1 MLSTLRRSSALNI
14 ENSFIEIPEIA
25 NIEEE
30 SPPEI
35 VLEIKKIYKDKC
47 DLDKYKNDD
56 LRNALKYYKSTIN
69 FQKNSQ
75 INHRKYTTIDHKKIK
90 TSFDFG
96 LSGKKQDLI
105 DRIADFLNKERL
117 VRRIQKI
124 FKGRLVR
131 NSFELRGPAVKNR
144 ALCVNDT
151 DFYTFD
157 KLKDIETADFFSYKC
172 GEFIYGFR
180 LSSIITLFKNRVKKT
195 VNPYT
200 RTNMDYLLASVE
212 KLSRLSKIIHKDVS
226 SSFTDFVND
235 KITVRSTPARIIY
248 NRSEMN
254 NIHNENLHT
263 ETINKLNQ
271 IRQQSVSSR
280 IMQLFME
287 MDQLGNYTESSWFS
301 NLDRNQNV
309 RLYRVL
315 YEIWSYRAQIPNDTK
330 NKICPIGNPFINTAH
345 DAMNINQFDES
356 SIQNACLCVIE
367 NMVYTGINTE
377 FKTLGAFHVL
387 SALTVV
393 SPLARQAMPWLYESV
408 I

>member
-1 MLSTLRRSSALNI
+1 MLSTLRRSSLLNI
-14 ENSFIEIPEIA
+14 ENSFIEIPEIT
-25 NIEEE
+25 NFEEE

-35 VLEIKKIYKDKC
+35 ILEIKKKYNDKH

-56 LRNALKYYKSTIN
+56 LRSALKYYKSTIN
-69 FQKNSQ
+69 IQKNSQ
-75 INHRKYTTIDHKKIK
+75 VSHRKYTTADQKKIK
-90 TSFDFG
+90 NSFDFG

-105 DRIADFLNKERL
+105 DRIADFLNKENS

-124 FKGRLVR
+124 VRGRLTR
-131 NSFELRGPAVKNR
+131 MSFALRGQALKNR
-144 ALCVNDT
+144 SICVNDT

-157 KLKDIETADFFSYKC
+157 KLSDVEMSDFFSYKC
-172 GEFIYGFR
+172 GEFMYGFR

-212 KLSRLSKIIHKDVS
+212 KLSRLSKIVHKDVS
-226 SSFTDFVND
+226 RDVVEFVND
-235 KITVRSTPARIIY
+235 KITIRSTPSRIIY
-248 NRSEMN
+248 NRSELRN
-254 NIHNENLHT
+254 VQNENLYA

-271 IRQQSVSSR
+271 IRQQPVPSR
-280 IMQLFME
+280 IVQLFME
-287 MDQLGNYTESSWFS
+287 MDHLGNYTESTWFS

-309 RLYRVL
+309 RFYRVL

-330 NKICPIGNPFINTAH
+330 NKICPIVNPFANTAAS
-345 DAMNINQFDES
+345 AMNINQYDES
-356 SIQNACLCVIE
+356 IIQNACLCVME
-367 NMVYTGINTE
+367 NMVYTGINAE

-393 SPLARQAMPWLYESV
+393 SPLARQAMPWLYDSV
-408 I
+408 V

>member
-1 MLSTLRRSSALNI
+1 MLSTLRRSSLLNI
-14 ENSFIEIPEIA
+14 ENSFIEIPEIINSA
-25 NIEEE
+25 EE

-35 VLEIKKIYKDKC
+35 VLEIRKKYKAKY

-56 LRNALKYYKSTIN
+56 LRSALKYYKSTIN
-69 FQKNSQ
+69 FQKNGQVS
-75 INHRKYTTIDHKKIK
+75 HRKYTTADQKKIK
-90 TSFDFG
+90 NSFDFG

-105 DRIADFLNKERL
+105 DRIADFLNKEKSVIL
-117 VRRIQKI
+117 IQKI
-124 FKGRLVR
+124 FRSKIA
-131 NSFELRGPAVKNR
+131 SDSIKLRGPGIRNKSD
-144 ALCVNDT
+144 CVNDT

-157 KLKDIETADFFSYKC
+157 KLNEIEISDFFSYKC

-200 RTNMDYLLASVE
+200 RTNMDYLFASIE
-212 KLSRLSKIIHKDVS
+212 KLARLSKIIHKDIQRDVVE
-226 SSFTDFVND
+226 FIND
-235 KITVRSTPARIIY
+235 KITIRSTPSRIVY
-248 NRSEMN
+248 NRSELLN
-254 NIHNENLHT
+254 VNSENLHT

-271 IRQQSVSSR
+271 IRLQPIQTR
-280 IMQLFME
+280 IVQLFME
-287 MDQLGNYTESSWFS
+287 MDHLGNYTESSWFS

-309 RLYRVL
+309 RFYRVL
-315 YEIWSYRAQIPNDTK
+315 YEIWSYRAQIPNETK
-330 NKICPIGNPFINTAH
+330 NKICPIVNPFANTVAS
-345 DAMNINQFDES
+345 AMNINQYDETNV
-356 SIQNACLCVIE
+356 QNACLCAME